1 LRVLIVGSGGR
12 EHALAWKLRQS
23 PRLDA
28 LYVSP
33 GNAGTAQIADNL
45 PVKAT
50 DLDGI
55 VRIAQEQRID
65 LVVVGPDDPLALGVV
80 DRLNAA
86 GIAGFGPT
94 KAAAALEW
102 SKIFAK
108 DLMVRHGI
116 PTAKHGSFDSFLAAA
131 NYIAEH
137 KEPLVIK
144 ADGLALG
151 KGAIVTRD
159 SAEALEAADALMCD
173 GVFGEAGRR
182 IVVEERLS
190 GREASAQAFSD
201 GRTVI
206 SMPLSC
212 DHKPV
217 FDYNE
222 GPNTGGMGAYSPPGW
237 VKPEMADWIHENVT
251 CATVRAMAAEGRPYR
266 GVLYP
271 GILITEEGPN
281 VLEFN
286 CRFGDPETQA
296 ILPRLKSDLLEILW
310 AVVNERLHEVTV
322 EWREEACITVVLAS
336 GGYPG
341 KYPTGFPIEGL
352 DDLDSDVILFHA
364 GVRTDHQGRFVTAG
378 GRVLAVTALGA
389 NLQEARQKAYANVE
403 RIRFEGMHYR
413 KDIAGRRTRPRPE
426 WMEIP

>member
-1 LRVLIVGSGGR
+1 MRVLIVGSGGR

-65 LVVVGPDDPLALGVV
+65 LVVVGPDDPLALGIV

-86 GIAGFGPT
+86 GIAAFGPT
-94 KAAAALEW
+94 KAAAALEA

-131 NYIAEH
+131 TYIAEH
-137 KEPLVIK
+137 KEPLVVK

-190 GREASAQAFSD
+190 GRETSAQAFSD

-217 FDYNE
+217 FDYDE

-271 GILITEEGPN
+271 GILVTEEGPN

-310 AVVNERLHEVTV
+310 AVVNERLHEVNV
-322 EWREEACITVVLAS
+322 EWRDEACITVVLAS

-364 GVRTDHQGRFVTAG
+364 GVKADDQGRFVTAG

-413 KDIAGRRTRPRPE
+413 KDIAGRRIRPRPE